1 MDKLIQRT
9 RYRQEKVENELIQG
23 IILLGLQNELSC
35 ILDEHS
41 QNEID
46 ASLGEINVICKLK

>member
-9 RYRQEKVENELIQG
+9 RYRQEKVENELVQG
-23 IILLGLQNELSC
+23 VILLGLQNELSC

-41 QNEID
+41 QNEVDVSLGRID
-46 ASLGEINVICKLK
+46 AVCELK